1 MMGISGGGEFYRFW
15 GYVEWP
21 KMPIVDFDLADH
33 LLELAGRAPAKLADR
48 RASPG
53 PNDGIRCKCGSMIM
67 LAASMK
73 TGI

>member
-1 MMGISGGGEFYRFW
+1 
-15 GYVEWP
+15 
-21 KMPIVDFDLADH
+21 MPIVDFDLADH